1 MRSSFLSKDVLTE
14 FEGRGDE
21 IHVLPLSFSEFV
33 TVYDG
38 SKEDAFD
45 AYSIYGG
52 LPAVA
57 LMATD
62 EQKTNYLTT
71 QLNNIYLKDII
82 TYQSEKTVSNF

>member
-1 MRSSFLSKDVLTE
+1 MTE

-21 IHVLPLSFSEFV
+21 IHV
-33 TVYDG
+33 
-38 SKEDAFD
+38 
-45 AYSIYGG
+45 

-71 QLNNIYLKDII
+71 QLNNLYLKDII

>member
-1 MRSSFLSKDVLTE
+1 MRSRFLSKDVLTE

-21 IHVLPLSFSEFV
+21 IHV
-33 TVYDG
+33 
-38 SKEDAFD
+38 
-45 AYSIYGG
+45 

-71 QLNNIYLKDII
+71 QLNNLYLKDII